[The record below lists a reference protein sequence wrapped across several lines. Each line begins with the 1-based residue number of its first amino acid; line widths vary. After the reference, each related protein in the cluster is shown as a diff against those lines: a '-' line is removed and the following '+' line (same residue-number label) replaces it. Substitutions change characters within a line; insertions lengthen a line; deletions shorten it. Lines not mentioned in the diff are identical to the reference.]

1 MSHRT
6 MKGSQRSG
14 LGGQTPDAMLSE
26 VRRLRDIA
34 RRLRLLTEQALHG
47 HMPPGNPWRA
57 LLCEQDEQF
66 CPEQAPPPRR

>member
-1 MSHRT
+1 MSHRM

-14 LGGQTPDAMLSE
+14 PGGQKPDAMLSE

-34 RRLRLLTEQALHG
+34 RRLRLLTEQAIRG

-57 LLCEQDEQF
+57 LLCEQDEQY
-66 CPEQAPPPRR
+66 CSDEPSPQQ